1 MKLVVGNVR
10 WRLLS
15 LMRSTILAP
24 LPNASALPRDGESR
38 DVEDRYRITRFRTL
52 TRRIVRVLPPVWRE
66 WAAECFLR
74 RANAPGPAAE
84 HIVQYLLSAA
94 KSQSKIR
101 IRDEATV
108 AKGADNFY
116 ERQYRQY
123 FNSTMGAF
131 AMTATQALLASG
143 GPSRGLLWWRR
154 RKTYAAMVEEI
165 AGAPPIMVI
174 DRETAAVPLLLPPP
188 VNQQDRDAIGL
199 WLGGHGSMPSRYREL
214 VAGEEVHCAE
224 PHVLTR
230 ERVPTVLFSKWW
242 TAQFTAKSSLCWC
255 CTRMIPTPW
264 GCISPCSRWKYS
276 NRNLSKKSMASPP
289 MLSSPGGRPPCAKA
303 ACLRSA

>member
-1 MKLVVGNVR
+1 MLALALKRAPSMKLVHVVGNVR

-15 LMRSTILAP
+15 LMRFTVLVP
-24 LPNASALPRDGESR
+24 LPNASAPPRDSESR

-52 TRRIVRVLPPVWRE
+52 TRRIVHVLPPMWRE

-116 ERQYRQY
+116 ERQYRQF
-123 FNSTMGAF
+123 FNPVMGAF

-154 RKTYAAMVEEI
+154 S
-165 AGAPPIMVI
+165 
-174 DRETAAVPLLLPPP
+174 
-188 VNQQDRDAIGL
+188 
-199 WLGGHGSMPSRYREL
+199 W
-214 VAGEEVHCAE
+214 
-224 PHVLTR
+224 
-230 ERVPTVLFSKWW
+230 
-242 TAQFTAKSSLCWC
+242 
-255 CTRMIPTPW
+255 
-264 GCISPCSRWKYS
+264 
-276 NRNLSKKSMASPP
+276 
-289 MLSSPGGRPPCAKA
+289 
-303 ACLRSA
+303 